1 MTGDE
6 FILTLACPEQRGIV
20 QAVSTYLVDH
30 GCDIVDN
37 RQFGDRKAGRFFM
50 RVHFV
55 TDGTGGRESAPEAEI
70 VTGLESGP
78 ESGLES
84 GPETGSGP
92 GADVERLRADFEP
105 LGTTYGMTWH
115 LVGLNE
121 RPRVMIMVSK
131 FGHCLNDLLYRW
143 KTNQLKIELPVIV
156 SNHRDLEDVAV
167 AAGIPFVHIP
177 VTRDTKAEA
186 EARLL
191 EVVAEYDIELVVLA
205 RYMQVLSDDVCKR
218 LEGRAINIHHS
229 FLPSFTGARPYHQ
242 AYDRGVKV
250 IGATAH
256 YVTPDLDEGPIIEQ
270 ELIRV
275 DHAHGPEEF
284 VVIGRDAECLALA
297 RAVQWHTE
305 RRVLLNGT
313 HTVVFR

>member
-1 MTGDE
+1 MPSDE
-6 FILTLACPEQRGIV
+6 FVLTLACPEQRGIV
-20 QAVSTYLVDH
+20 HAVSGYLLEH

-55 TDGTGGRESAPEAEI
+55 
-70 VTGLESGP
+70 
-78 ESGLES
+78 
-84 GPETGSGP
+84 
-92 GADVERLRADFEP
+92 ADDPAVDVQSLRADFEA
-105 LGTTYGMTWH
+105 LGETYRMSWQ
-115 LVGLNE
+115 LVGLDE
-121 RPRVMIMVSK
+121 RPRVLIMVSK

-143 KTNQLKIELPVIV
+143 KTDQLKVELPVIV
-156 SNHRDLEDVAV
+156 SNHRELEDVV
-167 AAGIPFVHIP
+167 TAAGVPFVHLP

-191 EVVAEYDIELVVLA
+191 EVVAEHRIDLVVLA
-205 RYMQVLSDDVCKR
+205 RYMQVLSDDVCKQ

-229 FLPSFTGARPYHQ
+229 FLPSFTGARPYTQ
-242 AYDRGVKV
+242 AYERGVKV

-256 YVTPDLDEGPIIEQ
+256 YVTPELDEGPIIEQ

-275 DHAHGPEEF
+275 DHALGPDDF
-284 VVIGRDAECLALA
+284 MVIGRDAECLALA
-297 RAVQWHTE
+297 RAVQWHVE
-305 RRVLLNGT
+305 RRVLLNGS

>member
-1 MTGDE
+1 MPSDE
-6 FILTLACPEQRGIV
+6 FVLTLACPEQRGIV
-20 QAVSTYLVDH
+20 HAVSSYLLDH
-30 GCDIVDN
+30 GCDIIDN
-37 RQFGDRKAGRFFM
+37 RQFGDRQTGRFFM

-55 TDGTGGRESAPEAEI
+55 RDPDGSDGSLGSA
-70 VTGLESGP
+70 V
-78 ESGLES
+78 
-84 GPETGSGP
+84 
-92 GADVERLRADFEP
+92 ADLRADFAP
-105 LGTTYGMTWH
+105 LGETYQMSWQ
-115 LVGLNE
+115 LVGVDE
-121 RPRVMIMVSK
+121 RPRVLIMVSK

-143 KTNQLKIELPVIV
+143 KTDQLKVELPVIV
-156 SNHRDLEDVAV
+156 SNHRDLEDVVV
-167 AAGIPFVHIP
+167 AAGVPFVHIP
-177 VTRDTKAEA
+177 ITRDTKAAA

-191 EVVAEYDIELVVLA
+191 EVVAEYDIDLVVLA

-297 RAVQWHTE
+297 RAVQWHVE
-305 RRVLLNGT
+305 GRVLLNGS

>member
-1 MTGDE
+1 MPSDE

-20 QAVSTYLVDH
+20 HAVSSYLLEH

-37 RQFGDRKAGRFFM
+37 RQFGDRKSGRFFM

-55 TDGTGGRESAPEAEI
+55 TDGTGGE
-70 VTGLESGP
+70 
-78 ESGLES
+78 
-84 GPETGSGP
+84 GSP
-92 GADVERLRADFEP
+92 DAAALRADFES
-105 LGTTYGMTWH
+105 LAETYRMSWQ
-115 LVGLNE
+115 LVGVDE
-121 RPRVMIMVSK
+121 RPRVLIMVSK

-143 KTNQLKIELPVIV
+143 KMDQLKVELPVIV
-156 SNHRDLEDVAV
+156 SNHRDLEDVAL

-177 VTRDTKAEA
+177 VTRDAKEAA

-191 EVVAEYDIELVVLA
+191 QVVDEYRIDLVVLA

-242 AYDRGVKV
+242 AYERGVKV

-256 YVTPDLDEGPIIEQ
+256 YITPDLDEGPIIEQ

-297 RAVQWHTE
+297 RAVQWHVE
-305 RRVLLNGT
+305 RRVLLNGS

>member
-1 MTGDE
+1 MPADE

-20 QAVSTYLVDH
+20 HAVSSYLLEH
-30 GCDIVDN
+30 GCDIIDN
-37 RQFGDRKAGRFFM
+37 RQFGDRRTGRFFM
-50 RVHFV
+50 RVHFAM
-55 TDGTGGRESAPEAEI
+55 DGTAAARAVPDAAG
-70 VTGLESGP
+70 
-78 ESGLES
+78 
-84 GPETGSGP
+84 
-92 GADVERLRADFEP
+92 LRADFQP
-105 LGTTYGMTWH
+105 LAETYRMTWQ
-115 LVGLNE
+115 LSGLDE
-121 RPRVMIMVSK
+121 RPRVLIMVSR

-143 KTNQLKIELPVIV
+143 KMDQLKIELPVIV
-156 SNHRDLEDVAV
+156 SNHTDLEDVAA
-167 AAGIPFVHIP
+167 AAGIPFVHLP
-177 VTRDTKAEA
+177 VSRDTKAAA
-186 EARLL
+186 EHRLL
-191 EVVAEYDIELVVLA
+191 EVVEEHRIDLVVLA

-297 RAVQWHTE
+297 RAVQWHVE
-305 RRVLLNGT
+305 RRVLLNGS

>member
-1 MTGDE
+1 MPSDE

-20 QAVSTYLVDH
+20 HAVSSYLLEH
-30 GCDIVDN
+30 GCDIIDN
-37 RQFGDRKAGRFFM
+37 RQFGDRKTGRFFM

-55 TDGTGGRESAPEAEI
+55 TDSTAGTDSTFSTADTHGIA
-70 VTGLESGP
+70 
-78 ESGLES
+78 
-84 GPETGSGP
+84 GSGTEP
-92 GADVERLRADFEP
+92 ASSATLTSSATLSRDFAA
-105 LGTTYGMTWH
+105 LGDAYQMSWR
-115 LVGLNE
+115 LVGVDE
-121 RPRVMIMVSK
+121 RPRVLIMVSK

-143 KTNQLKIELPVIV
+143 KMDQLKVELPVIV
-156 SNHRDLEDVAV
+156 SNHRDLEDVAT

-177 VTRDTKAEA
+177 VTRDTKEAA

-191 EVVAEYDIELVVLA
+191 AVVDEFDIDLVVLA

-297 RAVQWHTE
+297 RAVQWHVE
-305 RRVLLNGT
+305 RRVLLNGS

>member
-1 MTGDE
+1 MPSDE

-20 QAVSTYLVDH
+20 HAVSSYLLEH
-30 GCDIVDN
+30 GCDIIDN
-37 RQFGDRKAGRFFM
+37 RQFGDRKTGKFFM

-55 TDGTGGRESAPEAEI
+55 TEGTGDSAAAG
-70 VTGLESGP
+70 TL
-78 ESGLES
+78 
-84 GPETGSGP
+84 T
-92 GADVERLRADFEP
+92 AAALRSDFESIAE
-105 LGTTYGMTWH
+105 TYRMSWQ
-115 LVGLNE
+115 LVGLDE
-121 RPRVMIMVSK
+121 RPRVLIMVSK
-131 FGHCLNDLLYRW
+131 FGHCLNDLLFRW
-143 KTNQLKIELPVIV
+143 KMDQLKVELPVIV
-156 SNHRDLEDVAV
+156 SNHRDLEEVAL
-167 AAGIPFVHIP
+167 AAGVPFVHIP
-177 VTRDTKAEA
+177 ITRDTKAAA

-191 EVVAEYDIELVVLA
+191 DVVDEYKIDLVVLA

-242 AYDRGVKV
+242 AYERGVKV

-256 YVTPDLDEGPIIEQ
+256 YITPDLDEGPIIEQ

-275 DHAHGPEEF
+275 DHAHGPDEF

-297 RAVQWHTE
+297 RAVQWHVE
-305 RRVLLNGT
+305 RRVLLNGS

>member
-1 MTGDE
+1 MPSDE

-20 QAVSTYLVDH
+20 HAVSSYLLEH
-30 GCDIVDN
+30 GCDIIDN
-37 RQFGDRKAGRFFM
+37 RQFGDRKTGRFFM

-55 TDGTGGRESAPEAEI
+55 TDSTSGT
-70 VTGLESGP
+70 T
-78 ESGLES
+78 
-84 GPETGSGP
+84 
-92 GADVERLRADFEP
+92 ADVAQLRADFTP
-105 LGTTYGMTWH
+105 LAETYRMSWQ
-115 LVGLNE
+115 LVGTDE
-121 RPRVMIMVSK
+121 RPRVLIMVSK

-143 KTNQLKIELPVIV
+143 KMDQLKVELPVIV
-156 SNHRDLEDVAV
+156 SNHRDLEEVAL

-177 VTRDTKAEA
+177 VTRDTKASA
-186 EARLL
+186 EARLI
-191 EVVAEYDIELVVLA
+191 EVVDEYKIDLVVLA

-242 AYDRGVKV
+242 AYERGVKV

-297 RAVQWHTE
+297 RAVQWHVE
-305 RRVLLNGT
+305 RRVLLNGS

>member
-1 MTGDE
+1 MPSDE
-6 FILTLACPEQRGIV
+6 FVLTLACPEQRGIV
-20 QAVSTYLVDH
+20 HAVSSYLLEH
-30 GCDIVDN
+30 GCDIIDN
-37 RQFGDRKAGRFFM
+37 RQFGDRPAGRFFM

-55 TDGTGGRESAPEAEI
+55 VDQPGSPAVGVEALSSAFAELAE
-70 VTGLESGP
+70 G
-78 ESGLES
+78 
-84 GPETGSGP
+84 
-92 GADVERLRADFEP
+92 
-105 LGTTYGMTWH
+105 YQMTWQ
-115 LVGLNE
+115 LVGVDQ

-143 KTNQLKIELPVIV
+143 KTDQLKVELPVIV
-156 SNHRDLEDVAV
+156 SNHRDLEDVV
-167 AAGIPFVHIP
+167 TAAGVPFVHVP
-177 VTRDTKAEA
+177 VTRDTKVQA

-191 EVVAEYDIELVVLA
+191 ELVAEHDIDLVVLA

-229 FLPSFTGARPYHQ
+229 FLPSFTGAKPYHQ
-242 AYDRGVKV
+242 AYERGVKV

-256 YVTPDLDEGPIIEQ
+256 YVTPELDEGPIIEQ

-275 DHAHGPEEF
+275 DHAHGPDEF

-297 RAVQWHTE
+297 RAVQWHVE
-305 RRVLLNGT
+305 RRVLLNGS